1 MKGKKAGGGEGG
13 GGATKAMNVLVI
25 SPGYPTEINYFTRG
39 LAVHGAR
46 VFGIGDQPEHDL
58 PPIVRQ
64 SLAGYL
70 QVASLLDDAGVVK
83 QVAAWKAAQPI
94 TQVECLWEP
103 GVILAAKLREK
114 LGIGGQDVAQAT
126 LFRDKDAMKQ
136 AVVKAGI
143 RTPKHRRATTAAET
157 QRAAEEIGFPVI
169 VKPIAGA
176 GSADT
181 FRVNS
186 RLELDA
192 VLARLGQARDVNV
205 EEFIDAVEYTFDT
218 ICINGKIVFWNIC
231 LYRPRPLTARQEE
244 WISPQTIVLRDVEA
258 DYLAGG
264 REMGRAV
271 LKALGFQT
279 GFTHMEWY
287 RKENGETIFGEIA
300 ARPPGARTVDC
311 MNYASDIDLFT
322 GWAEAVLHGRFSPKL
337 ERRYNAAII
346 FKRAQGTGHIRHI
359 EGLERLQAR
368 FGPHIAAVELLPIGA
383 PRRNWILTLVS
394 DGFLVVRHPDLQTT
408 LDMAD
413 AVGTDLHL
421 YAR

>member
-1 MKGKKAGGGEGG
+1 
-13 GGATKAMNVLVI
+13 MNVLMI

-39 LAVHGAR
+39 LAVQGAR
-46 VFGIGDQPEHDL
+46 VFGIGDQSERDL
-58 PPIVRQ
+58 PDLVRKH
-64 SLAGYL
+64 LAGYL
-70 QVASLLDDAGVVK
+70 QVSSLLDEAAVVK
-83 QVAAWKAAQPI
+83 DVRQWRAAQPLK
-94 TQVECLWEP
+94 QVECLWEP
-103 GVILAAKLREK
+103 GVILAARLREA
-114 LGIGGQDVAQAT
+114 LGVPGQDVAQAT

-136 AVVKAGI
+136 AVANAGI
-143 RTPKHRRATTAAET
+143 RTPKHQRATNAAEC
-157 QRAAEEIGFPVI
+157 QRAAEQIGFPVI

-192 VLARLGQARDVNV
+192 VLSRSGHIREVNV
-205 EEFIDAVEYTFDT
+205 EEFIDAEEYTFDT
-218 ICINGKIVFWNIC
+218 VCIDGKIAFWNIC
-231 LYRPRPLTARQEE
+231 VYRPRPLTARQEE
-244 WISPQTIVLRDVEA
+244 WISPQTVVLRDVEA
-258 DYLAGG
+258 DHLAGG
-264 REMGRAV
+264 GQMGRAV

-287 RKENGETIFGEIA
+287 RTAKGETIFGEIA
-300 ARPPGARTVDC
+300 ARPPGARTVDA

-322 GWAEAVLHGRFSPKL
+322 EWAEAVLHRRFSTQLDRK
-337 ERRYNAAII
+337 YNSAII

-421 YAR
+421 YAG

>member
-1 MKGKKAGGGEGG
+1 
-13 GGATKAMNVLVI
+13 MNVLMI
-25 SPGYPTEINYFTRG
+25 SPGYPTEINHFTRG
-39 LAVHGAR
+39 LAVQGAR
-46 VFGIGDQPEHDL
+46 VFGIGDQPERDL
-58 PPIVRQ
+58 PDMVRQ
-64 SLAGYL
+64 HLAGYV
-70 QVASLLDDAGVVK
+70 QASSLLDEAAVVK
-83 QVAAWKAAQPI
+83 QVRQWKAAQPLK
-94 TQVECLWEP
+94 QVECLWEP
-103 GVILAAKLREK
+103 GVILAARLREA
-114 LGIGGQDVAQAT
+114 LGLPGQDVAQAT

-136 AVVKAGI
+136 AVAAAGI
-143 RTPKHRRATTAAET
+143 RTPKHRRATTAAEC
-157 QRAAEEIGFPVI
+157 QWAAEQIGFPVI

-192 VLARLGQARDVNV
+192 VLARAGQMRELNV

-218 ICINGKIVFWNIC
+218 ICIDGKMAFWNIC

-244 WISPQTIVLRDVEA
+244 WISPQTVVLRDVEA
-258 DYLAGG
+258 DHLAGG
-264 REMGRAV
+264 REMGRAA
-271 LKALGFQT
+271 LKALGFKT

-287 RKENGETIFGEIA
+287 RTAQGETIFGEIA
-300 ARPPGARTVDC
+300 ARPPGARTVDA

-322 GWAEAVLHGRFSPKL
+322 GWAEAVLHGRFSAKL
-337 ERRYNAAII
+337 DRKYNSAII
-346 FKRAQGTGHIRHI
+346 FKRARGTGLIRYI

-368 FGPHIAAVELLPIGA
+368 FGPHIAAVELLPVGA
-383 PRRNWILTLVS
+383 ARRNWILTLVS

-421 YAR
+421 YAG

>member
-1 MKGKKAGGGEGG
+1 
-13 GGATKAMNVLVI
+13 MNVLMI

-39 LAVHGAR
+39 LAVQGAR
-46 VFGIGDQPEHDL
+46 VFGIGDQPERDL
-58 PPIVRQ
+58 PDMVRQ
-64 SLAGYL
+64 HLAGYV
-70 QVASLLDDAGVVK
+70 QASSLLDEAAVVK
-83 QVAAWKAAQPI
+83 QVRQWKAAQPLK
-94 TQVECLWEP
+94 QVECLWEP
-103 GVILAAKLREK
+103 GVILAARLREA
-114 LGIGGQDVAQAT
+114 LGLPGQDVAQAT

-136 AVVKAGI
+136 AVAAAGI
-143 RTPKHRRATTAAET
+143 RTPQHRRATTAAEC
-157 QRAAEEIGFPVI
+157 QRAAEQIGFPVI

-192 VLARLGQARDVNV
+192 VLARAGQMREVNV

-218 ICINGKIVFWNIC
+218 VCIDGKMAFWNIC
-231 LYRPRPLTARQEE
+231 VYRPRPLTARQEE
-244 WISPQTIVLRDVEA
+244 WISPQTVVLRDVEA
-258 DYLAGG
+258 DHLAGG

-271 LKALGFQT
+271 LKALGFKT
-279 GFTHMEWY
+279 GFSHMEWY
-287 RKENGETIFGEIA
+287 RTAQGETIFGEIA
-300 ARPPGARTVDC
+300 ARPPGARTVDA

-322 GWAEAVLHGRFSPKL
+322 GWAEAVLHGRFSAKL
-337 ERRYNAAII
+337 DRKYNSAII
-346 FKRAQGTGHIRHI
+346 FKRARGTGHIRHI

-368 FGPHIAAVELLPIGA
+368 FGPHIAAVELLPVGA

-421 YAR
+421 YAG

>member
-1 MKGKKAGGGEGG
+1 
-13 GGATKAMNVLVI
+13 MNVLMV

-46 VFGIGDQPEHDL
+46 VFGIGDQPERDL
-58 PPIVRQ
+58 PQLVREH
-64 SLAGYL
+64 LAGYL
-70 QVASLLDDAGVVK
+70 QVTSLLDDATVVM
-83 QVAAWKAAQPI
+83 QVRAWKAAQPLQ
-94 TQVECLWEP
+94 QVECLWEP
-103 GVILAAKLREK
+103 GVILAARLREE
-114 LGIGGQDVAQAT
+114 LGVPGQDVAQAT

-136 AVVKAGI
+136 AVAAAGI
-143 RTPKHRRATTAAET
+143 RTPKHQRATSAAEC
-157 QRAAEEIGFPVI
+157 QRAAEQIGFPVI

-181 FRVNS
+181 FQVNT

-192 VLARLGQARDVNV
+192 VLARAGHVREVNV

-218 ICINGKIVFWNIC
+218 ICIKGKIVYWNIC

-244 WISPQTIVLRDVEA
+244 WISPQTIVLRDVDA
-258 DYLAGG
+258 DHLAGG

-287 RKENGETIFGEIA
+287 RKANGETVFGEIA
-300 ARPPGARTVDC
+300 ARPPGARTVDL
-311 MNYASDIDLFT
+311 MNYASDIDLYT
-322 GWAEAVLHGRFSPKL
+322 GWAEAVVHRRFSAKL
-337 ERRYNAAII
+337 ERRFNAAII

-359 EGLERLQAR
+359 EGLDRLQAR
-368 FGPHIAAVELLPIGA
+368 FGAHIAAVELLPIGA
-383 PRRNWILTLVS
+383 PRRNWLLTLVS

-421 YAR
+421 YAG

>member
-1 MKGKKAGGGEGG
+1 
-13 GGATKAMNVLVI
+13 MNVLMV

-46 VFGIGDQPEHDL
+46 VFGIGDQPERDL
-58 PPIVRQ
+58 PQLVREH
-64 SLAGYL
+64 LAGYL
-70 QVASLLDDAGVVK
+70 QVTSLLDDATVVK
-83 QVAAWKAAQPI
+83 QVRAWKAAQPLQ
-94 TQVECLWEP
+94 QVECLWEP
-103 GVILAAKLREK
+103 GVILAARLREE
-114 LGIGGQDVAQAT
+114 LGVPGQDVAQAT

-136 AVVKAGI
+136 AVAAAGI
-143 RTPKHRRATTAAET
+143 RTPKHQRATSAAEC
-157 QRAAEEIGFPVI
+157 QRAAEQIGFPVI

-181 FRVNS
+181 FQVNT

-192 VLARLGQARDVNV
+192 VLARAGHVREVNV

-218 ICINGKIVFWNIC
+218 ICIKGKIVYWNIC

-244 WISPQTIVLRDVEA
+244 WISPQTIVLRDVDA
-258 DYLAGG
+258 DHLAGG

-287 RKENGETIFGEIA
+287 RKANGETVFGEIA
-300 ARPPGARTVDC
+300 ARPPGARTVDL
-311 MNYASDIDLFT
+311 MNYASDIDLYT
-322 GWAEAVLHGRFSPKL
+322 GWAEAVVHRRFSAKL
-337 ERRYNAAII
+337 ERRFNAAII

-359 EGLERLQAR
+359 EGLDRLQAR
-368 FGPHIAAVELLPIGA
+368 FGAHIAAVELLPIGA
-383 PRRNWILTLVS
+383 PRRNWLLTLVS

-421 YAR
+421 YAG

>member
-1 MKGKKAGGGEGG
+1 
-13 GGATKAMNVLVI
+13 MNVLMV

-39 LAVHGAR
+39 LAVQGAR
-46 VFGIGDQPEHDL
+46 VFGIGDQPEGEL
-58 PPIVRQ
+58 PQIVREH
-64 SLAGYL
+64 LAGYL
-70 QVASLLDDAGVVK
+70 QVASLLDDDAVVR
-83 QVAAWKAAQPI
+83 QVREWKAAQPLN
-94 TQVECLWEP
+94 QVECLWEP
-103 GVILAAKLREK
+103 GVILAARLREG
-114 LGIGGQDVAQAT
+114 LGVPGQDVAQAT

-136 AVVKAGI
+136 AVAAAGI
-143 RTPKHRRATTAAET
+143 RTPKHQRATTAAEC
-157 QRAAEEIGFPVI
+157 QRAAEQIGFPVI

-181 FRVNS
+181 FQVNS

-192 VLARLGQARDVNV
+192 VLARVGHVREVNV

-218 ICINGKIVFWNIC
+218 ICIKGKIAYWNIC

-244 WISPQTIVLRDVEA
+244 WISPQTVVLREVDA
-258 DYLAGG
+258 DNLAGG

-271 LKALGFQT
+271 IKALGFQT

-287 RKENGETIFGEIA
+287 RKANGETVFGEIA
-300 ARPPGARTVDC
+300 ARPPGARTVDV
-311 MNYASDIDLFT
+311 MNYASDIDLYT
-322 GWAEAVLHGRFSPKL
+322 AWAEAVLHRRFSAKL

-346 FKRAQGTGHIRHI
+346 FKRARGAGHIRHI
-359 EGLERLQAR
+359 EGLDRLQAR
-368 FGPHIAAVELLPIGA
+368 FGAYIAAVELLPVGA
-383 PRRNWILTLVS
+383 PRRNWLLTLVS

-421 YAR
+421 YAG

>member
-1 MKGKKAGGGEGG
+1 
-13 GGATKAMNVLVI
+13 MNVLMV

-39 LAVHGAR
+39 LAIHGAR
-46 VFGIGDQPEHDL
+46 VFGIGDQPESEL
-58 PPIVRQ
+58 PQIVREH
-64 SLAGYL
+64 LAGYL
-70 QVASLLDDAGVVK
+70 QVPSLLDDDAVVK
-83 QVAAWKAAQPI
+83 QVREWKAAQPLN
-94 TQVECLWEP
+94 QVECLWEP
-103 GVILAAKLREK
+103 GVILAARLREG
-114 LGIGGQDVAQAT
+114 LGVPGQDVAQAT

-136 AVVKAGI
+136 AVAAAGI
-143 RTPKHRRATTAAET
+143 RTPKHQRATTAAEC
-157 QRAAEEIGFPVI
+157 QRAAEQIGFPVI

-181 FRVNS
+181 FQVNS

-192 VLARLGQARDVNV
+192 VLARVGHVREVNV

-218 ICINGKIVFWNIC
+218 ICIKGKIAYWNIC

-244 WISPQTIVLRDVEA
+244 WISPQTVVLRDVDA
-258 DYLAGG
+258 DNLAGG

-271 LKALGFQT
+271 IKALGFQT

-287 RKENGETIFGEIA
+287 RKANGETVFGEIA
-300 ARPPGARTVDC
+300 ARPPGARTVDV
-311 MNYASDIDLFT
+311 MNYASDIDLYT
-322 GWAEAVLHGRFSPKL
+322 AWAEAVLHRRFSTKL

-346 FKRAQGTGHIRHI
+346 FKRAQGAGHIRRI
-359 EGLERLQAR
+359 EGLDRLQAR
-368 FGPHIAAVELLPIGA
+368 FGAHIAAVELLPVGA
-383 PRRNWILTLVS
+383 PRRNWLLTLVS

-421 YAR
+421 YAG

>member
-1 MKGKKAGGGEGG
+1 
-13 GGATKAMNVLVI
+13 MNVLMI

-39 LAVHGAR
+39 LAVQGAR
-46 VFGIGDQPEHDL
+46 VFGIGDQPERDL
-58 PPIVRQ
+58 PDMVRQ
-64 SLAGYL
+64 HLAGYV
-70 QVASLLDDAGVVK
+70 QASSLLDEAAVVK
-83 QVAAWKAAQPI
+83 QVRQWKAAQPLK
-94 TQVECLWEP
+94 QVECLWEP
-103 GVILAAKLREK
+103 GVILAARLREA
-114 LGIGGQDVAQAT
+114 LGLPGQDVAQAT

-136 AVVKAGI
+136 AVAAAGI
-143 RTPKHRRATTAAET
+143 RTPKHRRATTAAEC
-157 QRAAEEIGFPVI
+157 QRAAEQIGFPVI

-192 VLARLGQARDVNV
+192 VLARAGQMREVNV

-218 ICINGKIVFWNIC
+218 VCIDGKMAFWNIC
-231 LYRPRPLTARQEE
+231 VYRPRPLTARQEE
-244 WISPQTIVLRDVEA
+244 WISPQTVVLRDVEA
-258 DYLAGG
+258 DHLAGG
-264 REMGRAV
+264 REMGRAA
-271 LKALGFQT
+271 LKALGFKT

-287 RKENGETIFGEIA
+287 RTAQGETIFGEIA
-300 ARPPGARTVDC
+300 ARPPGARTVDA

-322 GWAEAVLHGRFSPKL
+322 GWAEAVLHGRFSAKL
-337 ERRYNAAII
+337 DRKYNSAII
-346 FKRAQGTGHIRHI
+346 FKRARGTGHIRHI

-368 FGPHIAAVELLPIGA
+368 FGPHIAAVELLPVGA

-421 YAR
+421 YAG

>member
-1 MKGKKAGGGEGG
+1 
-13 GGATKAMNVLVI
+13 MNVLMI

-39 LAVHGAR
+39 LAVQGAR
-46 VFGIGDQPEHDL
+46 VFGIGDQPERDL
-58 PPIVRQ
+58 PDMVRQ
-64 SLAGYL
+64 HLAGYV
-70 QVASLLDDAGVVK
+70 QASSLLDEAAVVK
-83 QVAAWKAAQPI
+83 QVRQWKAAQPLR
-94 TQVECLWEP
+94 QVECLWEP
-103 GVILAAKLREK
+103 GVILAARLREA
-114 LGIGGQDVAQAT
+114 LGLPGQDVAQAT

-136 AVVKAGI
+136 AVAAAGI
-143 RTPKHRRATTAAET
+143 RTPKHRRATTAAEC
-157 QRAAEEIGFPVI
+157 QRAAEQIGFPVI

-192 VLARLGQARDVNV
+192 VLARAGQMREVNV

-218 ICINGKIVFWNIC
+218 VCIDGKMAFWNIC
-231 LYRPRPLTARQEE
+231 VYRPRPLTARQEE
-244 WISPQTIVLRDVEA
+244 WISPQTVVLRDVEA
-258 DYLAGG
+258 DHLAGG
-264 REMGRAV
+264 REMGRAA
-271 LKALGFQT
+271 LKALGFKT

-287 RKENGETIFGEIA
+287 RTAQGETIFGEIA
-300 ARPPGARTVDC
+300 ARPPGARTVDA

-322 GWAEAVLHGRFSPKL
+322 GWAEAVLHGRFSAKL
-337 ERRYNAAII
+337 DRKYNSAII
-346 FKRAQGTGHIRHI
+346 FKRARGTGHIRHI

-368 FGPHIAAVELLPIGA
+368 FGPHIAAVELLPVGA

-421 YAR
+421 YAG

>member
-1 MKGKKAGGGEGG
+1 
-13 GGATKAMNVLVI
+13 MNVLMI

-39 LAVHGAR
+39 LAVQGAR
-46 VFGIGDQPEHDL
+46 VFGIGDQPERDL
-58 PPIVRQ
+58 PDMVRQ
-64 SLAGYL
+64 HLAGYV
-70 QVASLLDDAGVVK
+70 QASSLLDEAAVVK
-83 QVAAWKAAQPI
+83 QVRQWKAAQPLK
-94 TQVECLWEP
+94 QVECLWEP
-103 GVILAAKLREK
+103 GVILAARLREA
-114 LGIGGQDVAQAT
+114 LGLPGQDVAQAT

-136 AVVKAGI
+136 AVAAAGI
-143 RTPKHRRATTAAET
+143 RTPKHRRATTAAEC
-157 QRAAEEIGFPVI
+157 QRAAEQIGFPVI

-192 VLARLGQARDVNV
+192 VLARAGQMREVNV

-218 ICINGKIVFWNIC
+218 VCIDGKMAFWNIC
-231 LYRPRPLTARQEE
+231 VYRPRPLTARQEE
-244 WISPQTIVLRDVEA
+244 WISPQTVVLRDVEA
-258 DYLAGG
+258 DHLAGG
-264 REMGRAV
+264 REMGRAA
-271 LKALGFQT
+271 LKALGFKT

-287 RKENGETIFGEIA
+287 RTAQGETIFGEIA
-300 ARPPGARTVDC
+300 ARPPGARTVDA

-322 GWAEAVLHGRFSPKL
+322 GWAEAVLHGRFSAKL
-337 ERRYNAAII
+337 DRKYNAAII
-346 FKRAQGTGHIRHI
+346 FKRARGTGHIRHI

-368 FGPHIAAVELLPIGA
+368 FGPHIAVVELLPVGA

-421 YAR
+421 YAG

>member
-1 MKGKKAGGGEGG
+1 
-13 GGATKAMNVLVI
+13 MNVLMI

-39 LAVHGAR
+39 LAVQGAR
-46 VFGIGDQPEHDL
+46 VFGIGDQPERDL
-58 PPIVRQ
+58 PDMVRQ
-64 SLAGYL
+64 HLAGYV
-70 QVASLLDDAGVVK
+70 QASSLLDEAAVVK
-83 QVAAWKAAQPI
+83 QVRQWKAAQPLK
-94 TQVECLWEP
+94 QVECLWEP
-103 GVILAAKLREK
+103 GVILAARLREA
-114 LGIGGQDVAQAT
+114 LGLPGQDVAQAT

-136 AVVKAGI
+136 AVAAAGI
-143 RTPKHRRATTAAET
+143 RTPKHRRATTAAEC
-157 QRAAEEIGFPVI
+157 QRVAEQIGFPVI

-192 VLARLGQARDVNV
+192 VLARAGQMREVNV

-218 ICINGKIVFWNIC
+218 VCIDGKMAFWNIC
-231 LYRPRPLTARQEE
+231 VYRPRPLTARQEE
-244 WISPQTIVLRDVEA
+244 WISPQTVVLRDVEA
-258 DYLAGG
+258 DHLAGG
-264 REMGRAV
+264 RDMGRAV
-271 LKALGFQT
+271 LKALGFKT

-287 RKENGETIFGEIA
+287 RTAQGETIFGEIA
-300 ARPPGARTVDC
+300 ARPPGARTVDA

-322 GWAEAVLHGRFSPKL
+322 GWAEAVLHGHFSAKL
-337 ERRYNAAII
+337 DRKYNSAII
-346 FKRAQGTGHIRHI
+346 FKRARGTGLIRHI

-368 FGPHIAAVELLPIGA
+368 FGPHIAAVELLPVGA
-383 PRRNWILTLVS
+383 ARRNWILTLVS

-421 YAR
+421 YAG

>member
-1 MKGKKAGGGEGG
+1 
-13 GGATKAMNVLVI
+13 MNVLMI

-39 LAVHGAR
+39 LAVQGAR
-46 VFGIGDQPEHDL
+46 VFGIGDQPERDL
-58 PPIVRQ
+58 PDMVRQ
-64 SLAGYL
+64 HLAGYV
-70 QVASLLDDAGVVK
+70 QASSLLDEAAVVK
-83 QVAAWKAAQPI
+83 QVRQWKAAQPLK
-94 TQVECLWEP
+94 QVECLWEP
-103 GVILAAKLREK
+103 GVILAARLREA
-114 LGIGGQDVAQAT
+114 LGLPGQDVAQAT

-136 AVVKAGI
+136 AVAAAGI
-143 RTPKHRRATTAAET
+143 RTPKHRRATTAAEC
-157 QRAAEEIGFPVI
+157 QRAAEQIGFPVI

-192 VLARLGQARDVNV
+192 VLARVGQMREVNV

-218 ICINGKIVFWNIC
+218 VCIDGKMAFWNIC
-231 LYRPRPLTARQEE
+231 VYRPRPLTARQEE
-244 WISPQTIVLRDVEA
+244 WISPQTVVLRDVEA
-258 DYLAGG
+258 DHLAGG
-264 REMGRAV
+264 REMGRAA
-271 LKALGFQT
+271 LKALGFKT

-287 RKENGETIFGEIA
+287 RTAQGETIFGEIA
-300 ARPPGARTVDC
+300 ARPPGARTVDA

-322 GWAEAVLHGRFSPKL
+322 GWAEAVLHGRFSAKL
-337 ERRYNAAII
+337 DRKYNSAII
-346 FKRAQGTGHIRHI
+346 FKRARGTGHIRHI

-368 FGPHIAAVELLPIGA
+368 FGPHIAAVELLPVGA

-421 YAR
+421 YAG

>member
-1 MKGKKAGGGEGG
+1 
-13 GGATKAMNVLVI
+13 MNVLMI

-39 LAVHGAR
+39 LAVQGAR
-46 VFGIGDQPEHDL
+46 VFGIGDQPERDL
-58 PPIVRQ
+58 PGLVRQ
-64 SLAGYL
+64 HLAGYL
-70 QVASLLDDAGVVK
+70 QVSSLLDEAAVVK
-83 QVAAWKAAQPI
+83 QVQQWKAAQPLK
-94 TQVECLWEP
+94 QVECLWEP
-103 GVILAAKLREK
+103 GVILAARLREA
-114 LGIGGQDVAQAT
+114 LGVPGQDVAQAT

-136 AVVKAGI
+136 AVVAAGI
-143 RTPKHRRATTAAET
+143 RTPQHQRATNAAEC
-157 QRAAEEIGFPVI
+157 QRAAEQIGFPVI

-192 VLARLGQARDVNV
+192 VLSRSGHIREVNV
-205 EEFIDAVEYTFDT
+205 EEFIDAEEYTFDT
-218 ICINGKIVFWNIC
+218 VCIDGTIAFWNIC
-231 LYRPRPLTARQEE
+231 FYRPRPLTARQEE
-244 WISPQTIVLRDVEA
+244 WISPQTVVLREVEA
-258 DYLAGG
+258 DHLAGG
-264 REMGRAV
+264 RKMGRAV
-271 LKALGFQT
+271 LEALGFRT

-287 RKENGETIFGEIA
+287 RTAKGETIFGEIA
-300 ARPPGARTVDC
+300 ARPPGARTVDA

-322 GWAEAVLHGRFSPKL
+322 GWAEAVLHRRFGHKL
-337 ERRYNAAII
+337 DRKYNSAII

-408 LDMAD
+408 LHMAD

-421 YAR
+421 YAG

>member
-1 MKGKKAGGGEGG
+1 
-13 GGATKAMNVLVI
+13 MNVLMI

-39 LAVHGAR
+39 LAVQGAR
-46 VFGIGDQPEHDL
+46 VFGIGDQPERDL
-58 PPIVRQ
+58 PDLVRQ
-64 SLAGYL
+64 HLAGYL
-70 QVASLLDDAGVVK
+70 QVQSLLDEAAVVK
-83 QVAAWKAAQPI
+83 QVQQWKAAQPLK
-94 TQVECLWEP
+94 QVECLWEP
-103 GVILAAKLREK
+103 GVILAARLRQA
-114 LGIGGQDVAQAT
+114 LGVPGQDVAQAT

-136 AVVKAGI
+136 AVAAAGI
-143 RTPKHRRATTAAET
+143 RTPKHQRATTAAEC
-157 QRAAEEIGFPVI
+157 QRAAEQIGFPVI

-192 VLARLGQARDVNV
+192 VLSRSGGIREVNV
-205 EEFIDAVEYTFDT
+205 EEFIEAEEYTFDT
-218 ICINGKIVFWNIC
+218 ICIDGKIVFWNIC
-231 LYRPRPLTARQEE
+231 VYRPRPLTARQEE
-244 WISPQTIVLRDVEA
+244 WISPQTVVLRDVEA
-258 DYLAGG
+258 DHLAGG
-264 REMGRAV
+264 RKMGLAV
-271 LKALGFQT
+271 LKALGFRT

-287 RKENGETIFGEIA
+287 RTATGETIFGEIA
-300 ARPPGARTVDC
+300 ARPPGARTVDA

-322 GWAEAVLHGRFSPKL
+322 AWAEAALHGRFTTKL
-337 ERRYNAAII
+337 DRKYNSAII
-346 FKRAQGTGHIRHI
+346 FKRAQGTGRIRHI

-368 FGPHIAAVELLPIGA
+368 FGEHIAVVELLPIGA

-421 YAR
+421 YAG

>member
-1 MKGKKAGGGEGG
+1 
-13 GGATKAMNVLVI
+13 MNVLMI

-39 LAVHGAR
+39 LSVQGAR
-46 VFGIGDQPEHDL
+46 VFGIGDQPERDL
-58 PPIVRQ
+58 PDLVRQ
-64 SLAGYL
+64 HLAGYL
-70 QVASLLDDAGVVK
+70 QVHSLLDEAAVVK
-83 QVAAWKAAQPI
+83 QVQEWRAAKPLKL
-94 TQVECLWEP
+94 VECLWEP
-103 GVILAAKLREK
+103 GVILAARLRQA
-114 LGIGGQDVAQAT
+114 LGVPGQDVAQAT
-126 LFRDKDAMKQ
+126 LFRDKDVMKQ
-136 AVVKAGI
+136 AVVAAGI
-143 RTPKHRRATTAAET
+143 RTPKHQRATNAAEC
-157 QRAAEEIGFPVI
+157 QRAAEQIGFPVI

-192 VLARLGQARDVNV
+192 VLFRSGHIREVNV

-218 ICINGKIVFWNIC
+218 VCIDGKIAFWNIC
-231 LYRPRPLTARQEE
+231 VYRPRPLTARQEE
-244 WISPQTIVLRDVEA
+244 WVSPQTVVLRDVEA
-258 DYLAGG
+258 DHLAGG
-264 REMGRAV
+264 RDMGRAV
-271 LKALGFQT
+271 LKALGFRT

-287 RKENGETIFGEIA
+287 RTAKGETIFGEIA
-300 ARPPGARTVDC
+300 ARPPGARTVDA

-322 GWAEAVLHGRFSPKL
+322 GWAEAVLHRRFSTKL
-337 ERRYNAAII
+337 DRKYNSAII

-383 PRRNWILTLVS
+383 PRRNWLLTLVS

-413 AVGTDLHL
+413 AVGADLHL
-421 YAR
+421 YAG

>member
-1 MKGKKAGGGEGG
+1 MKGKK
-13 GGATKAMNVLVI
+13 GAAMNVLMI

-39 LAVHGAR
+39 LAVQGAQ
-46 VFGIGDQPEHDL
+46 VFGIGDQPERDL
-58 PPIVRQ
+58 PELVRQ
-64 SLAGYL
+64 HLAGYL
-70 QVASLLDDAGVVK
+70 QVSSLLDEVAVMK
-83 QVAAWKAAQPI
+83 QVAGWKAAQPI
-94 TQVECLWEP
+94 EQVECLWEP
-103 GVILAAKLREK
+103 GVILAARLRER
-114 LGIGGQDVAQAT
+114 LGVKGQDVAQAT

-136 AVVKAGI
+136 AVAKAGI
-143 RTPKHRRATTAAET
+143 RTPKHRRATNAAEC
-157 QRAAEEIGFPVI
+157 QRAAEQIGFPVI

-205 EEFIDAVEYTFDT
+205 EEFIEAVEYTFDT
-218 ICINGKIVFWNIC
+218 ICINGKIAFWNLC
-231 LYRPRPLTARQEE
+231 LYRPRPLIARQEE
-244 WISPQTIVLRDVEA
+244 WISPQTIALRDVEA
-258 DYLAGG
+258 DHLKGG

-322 GWAEAVLHGRFSPKL
+322 GWAEAVLHHRFSAPL

-346 FKRAQGTGHIRHI
+346 FKRARGAGHIQRI
-359 EGLERLQAR
+359 EGLDRLYAR

-383 PRRNWILTLVS
+383 PRRNWLLTLVS
-394 DGFLVVRHPDLQTT
+394 DGFVVVRHPDLQAT
-408 LDMAD
+408 LDIAD
-413 AVGTDLHL
+413 AVGTDLQL
-421 YAR
+421 YAG